1 LFYPALLYW
10 LKTRQKLNLINLWI
24 IIEEGLL
31 FNPIA
36 ATQRG
41 DNRYNDL
48 LPNDIAAPYLKKQRL
63 HKISKLLKAFDSN
76 KLNSFDKI
84 AFDIMSLN

>member
-1 LFYPALLYW
+1 
-10 LKTRQKLNLINLWI
+10 LWI

-63 HKISKLLKAFDSN
+63 HKISKLLKLLIATNSIPLI
-76 KLNSFDKI
+76 KLLSI
-84 AFDIMSLN
+84 S

>member
-1 LFYPALLYW
+1 VDNY
-10 LKTRQKLNLINLWI
+10 
-24 IIEEGLL
+24 EEGLL

-48 LPNDIAAPYLKKQRL
+48 LPNDIAAPYLKKQ
-63 HKISKLLKAFDSN
+63 HDFTIKYQKLLKALIATNSIPLI
-76 KLNSFDKI
+76 KLLSI
-84 AFDIMSLN
+84 S

>member
-1 LFYPALLYW
+1 VDNYY
-10 LKTRQKLNLINLWI
+10 
-24 IIEEGLL
+24 EEGLL

-63 HKISKLLKAFDSN
+63 HHKTVK
-76 KLNSFDKI
+76 SF
-84 AFDIMSLN
+84 

>member
-1 LFYPALLYW
+1 
-10 LKTRQKLNLINLWI
+10 LWI
-24 IIEEGLL
+24 IIKEGLL

-48 LPNDIAAPYLKKQRL
+48 LPNDIAAPYLKKQ
-63 HKISKLLKAFDSN
+63 HDFTKYQKLLKAFDSN

-84 AFDIMSLN
+84 AFDIMSLQLKQANRKGKIPF

>member
-1 LFYPALLYW
+1 VDNYY
-10 LKTRQKLNLINLWI
+10 
-24 IIEEGLL
+24 EEGLL

-48 LPNDIAAPYLKKQRL
+48 LPNDIAAPYLKNNDFTIKSV
-63 HKISKLLKAFDSN
+63 K
-76 KLNSFDKI
+76 SF
-84 AFDIMSLN
+84 

>member
-1 LFYPALLYW
+1 LDNYY
-10 LKTRQKLNLINLWI
+10 
-24 IIEEGLL
+24 EEGLL

-48 LPNDIAAPYLKKQRL
+48 LPNDMLPYLKKQ
-63 HKISKLLKAFDSN
+63 HDFTIKYQKLLKAFDSN

>member
-1 LFYPALLYW
+1 LAQKDE
-10 LKTRQKLNLINLWI
+10 KTEFNKFVDNYY
-24 IIEEGLL
+24 EGLL

-48 LPNDIAAPYLKKQRL
+48 LPNVAPYLKENTT
-63 HKISKLLKAFDSN
+63 SP
-76 KLNSFDKI
+76 
-84 AFDIMSLN
+84 

>member
-10 LKTRQKLNLINLWI
+10 LKNEKKTEFNKFVDNYY
-24 IIEEGLL
+24 EEGLL

-48 LPNDIAAPYLKKQRL
+48 LPNDIAAPYLKATRL
-63 HKISKLLKAFDSN
+63 
-76 KLNSFDKI
+76 LNINIKTVKSF
-84 AFDIMSLN
+84 